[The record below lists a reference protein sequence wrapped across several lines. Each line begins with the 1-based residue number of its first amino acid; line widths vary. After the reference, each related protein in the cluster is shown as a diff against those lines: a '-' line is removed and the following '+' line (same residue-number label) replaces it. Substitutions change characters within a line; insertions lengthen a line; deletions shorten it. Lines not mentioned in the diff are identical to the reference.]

1 MWNVLSM
8 SLLHLALWAESARV
22 LPPANP
28 CPISLCAYCSRSGRM
43 VQHTQISYRR
53 APAATRLPFVIPAAA
68 GIHAP
73 SFRARTSLAIPPLAP
88 QRNTRNRHPNRSSR
102 PKHSPY
108 PDTAPESRGGVDGTE
123 WRSNASANHFSTP
136 ASHSSFPR
144 RRESTHHPSAQERQ
158 SRYHHLPPS
167 VTPEI
172 GPTIGHPGQ
181 NISPYPDTAP
191 ESRGGEGGPCSAG
204 ACPQPRTSRPSNRST
219 APPISSFPCSHV
231 PYPDTGP
238 ESTGRR

>member
-53 APAATRLPFVIPAAA
+53 VPAATGLPFVIPAAV

-73 SFRARTSLAIPPLAP
+73 SFRARTSIAIPSPTAE
-88 QRNTRNRHPNRSSR
+88 RNTRNRHPNRSSR

-108 PDTAPESRGGVDGTE
+108 PDTAPESR
-123 WRSNASANHFSTP
+123 A
-136 ASHSSFPR
+136 
-144 RRESTHHPSAQERQ
+144 
-158 SRYHHLPPS
+158 
-167 VTPEI
+167 
-172 GPTIGHPGQ
+172 
-181 NISPYPDTAP
+181 
-191 ESRGGEGGPCSAG
+191 GEGRPCSAG
-204 ACPQPRTSRPSNRST
+204 ACPQPWTSRPSNRST